1 MSRNGEA
8 ATMTPIKRPDIVY
21 ALPPKRSSKK
31 RERVEHPNMPVT
43 VQALSP
49 QHIERKQRAAAL
61 EAKTSRLV
69 DTRKPSPL
77 DDVDP
82 EEAHAAADRLW
93 KEMVQAVNAQRDQP
107 ASGGPNRRRSRRR

>member
-8 ATMTPIKRPDIVY
+8 AMLTKHPHIIY
-21 ALPPKRSSKK
+21 ALPPKRISKK

-61 EAKTSRLV
+61 AAKVSRLV
-69 DTRKPSPL
+69 GARKPSPF
-77 DDVDP
+77 DEIDH
-82 EEAHAAADRLW
+82 EKAGEAADRLW
-93 KEMVQAVNAQRDQP
+93 QEIVQAVNAQRDQP
-107 ASGGPNRRRSRRR
+107 APVGPNKRRTG